1 MMVAE
6 ILAWARD
13 AADQLGLAAASQRL
27 QAWAGDAASLA
38 QGLVASSTSLGET
51 VGEAVGDAAAWN
63 EMMRSALERSA
74 DVADAA
80 IAWGWFAVVVFSFLK
95 LPRRLFL
102 VAAGFLCSGAPGLV
116 ALLRLV
122 AALVARAVAEPA
134 GTVAALAVW
143 SLASSKVFQMLGR
156 AAGLDANAD
165 GAVDG
170 WDLLH
175 FLAARLG
182 LVVVAPA
189 AVSEEPDH
197 SDSADVA
204 RRLAKLERK
213 IELLLHAS
221 SARSPAVVHGAGRG
235 PRSPSQPPTPTSDAS
250 PRAGLRAA
258 ASKLVGAGSPRRG

>member
-80 IAWGWFAVVVFSFLK
+80 IAWGWFAVVVVSFLK

-189 AVSEEPDH
+189 AVLEEPDH
-197 SDSADVA
+197 SDDVA

-258 ASKLVGAGSPRRG
+258 ASKLVGAGSPRRA